1 MLTYRPVNIIFLV
14 MLLALMVANLYTHIP
29 VWSYMLLVIAYSG
42 IQVYGSMVVSAAFFI
57 PTKCRG
63 NRAGNAVALTFD
75 DGPLPVMT
83 ERILDILK
91 MHQAPA
97 AFFCIGQRIQK
108 NPEILK
114 KISREGHVIGNHS
127 FLHGKFFDLQSAGK
141 MANELRQT
149 DRAIEEAI
157 GAKPRFFRP
166 PYGVT
171 NPNLA
176 KAIRQCGHVTV
187 GWNVRSFDTVTPD
200 EEALFSRVTKNLQA
214 GDIVL
219 FHDYCESTI
228 NILPRVLEY
237 IRKAGLKVV
246 RLDELLNERAYA

>member
-1 MLTYRPVNIIFLV
+1 MLTYRSVNIIFLV
-14 MLLALMVANLYTHIP
+14 ILLALVVANQYVHIP
-29 VWSYMLLVIAYSG
+29 VWSYVLAGIAYSG
-42 IQVYGSMVVSAAFFI
+42 IQVYGSMVVSASFFI
-57 PTKCRG
+57 PTKCQG
-63 NRAGNAVALTFD
+63 NRAGNAVAISFD

-91 MHQAPA
+91 SYRAPA
-97 AFFCIGQRIQK
+97 AFFCIGQRVEK

-114 KISREGHVIGNHS
+114 KISNDGHVVGNHS
-127 FLHGKFFDLQSAGK
+127 FLHGKFFDLQSSGK
-141 MANELRQT
+141 MANELQQT

-176 KAIRQCGHVTV
+176 KAIRRCGHVTV
-187 GWNVRSFDTVTPD
+187 GWNVRSFDTMTKD
-200 EEALFSRVTKNLQA
+200 EEDLFTRVTKNLRA
-214 GDIVL
+214 GDIIL
-219 FHDYCESTI
+219 FHDYCESTV
-228 NILPRVLEY
+228 NVLPRVLEY